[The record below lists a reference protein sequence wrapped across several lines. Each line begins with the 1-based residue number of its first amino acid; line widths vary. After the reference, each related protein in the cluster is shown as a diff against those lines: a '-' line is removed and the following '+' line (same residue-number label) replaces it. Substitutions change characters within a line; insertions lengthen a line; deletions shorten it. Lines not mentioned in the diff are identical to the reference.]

1 MFPRPLLINKEV
13 IFDNVSDNWRWW
25 EGRTP
30 FEQEVRSGRSCNLLW
45 HVWRGDG
52 VHRET
57 KEESSQTLMVC
68 SSGIKT
74 HEARLEGSGDEKL
87 SATWEVSQQPV

>member
-30 FEQEVRSGRSCNLLW
+30 FEQEAISHRDIASLREELQSAVTCLAGGRS
-45 HVWRGDG
+45 
-52 VHRET
+52 
-57 KEESSQTLMVC
+57 
-68 SSGIKT
+68 
-74 HEARLEGSGDEKL
+74 A
-87 SATWEVSQQPV
+87 

>member
-30 FEQEVRSGRSCNLLW
+30 FEQEAISHRDIASLREELQSTVTCLAGGRS
-45 HVWRGDG
+45 
-52 VHRET
+52 
-57 KEESSQTLMVC
+57 
-68 SSGIKT
+68 
-74 HEARLEGSGDEKL
+74 A
-87 SATWEVSQQPV
+87 

>member
-30 FEQEVRSGRSCNLLW
+30 FEQEGRDIASLREELQSAVTCLAGGRS
-45 HVWRGDG
+45 
-52 VHRET
+52 
-57 KEESSQTLMVC
+57 
-68 SSGIKT
+68 
-74 HEARLEGSGDEKL
+74 A
-87 SATWEVSQQPV
+87 